1 MEKSKLLKAG
11 ISVAAVAVLAASGYA
26 LNAYSKIKS
35 FNNCIYPNVKVQSV
49 DIGGKTKDEAKAI
62 LSDKFSNLSSDQ
74 KIIVTNEGKEYP
86 LDLSNV
92 KISYN
97 FDEVIETAFN
107 FGKDKSFIDKY
118 RAINN
123 KTGTDINLEYS
134 VEESTIDN
142 YIASIKSDI
151 NKEPVD
157 AKINIIGGQPKAVQE
172 VNGKKIND
180 AKLKEQIIELIKD
193 HKETVDKLSVEIE
206 STAPRVTSDKIASV
220 STLVSS
226 FTTSFGSSSSGRATN
241 ISLAAK
247 TISGTLLLP
256 GDTFSFNNIVGD
268 TTADKGYKP
277 AGVIV
282 GDKIEQDYGG
292 GVCQVSTTLYN
303 TIMKMN
309 LKPVERH
316 PHNLP
321 VSYVPIGCDAAI
333 SYGSLDF
340 QFKNQFSYPIY
351 IEGYTQGGKLTF
363 NIYSNPAVVDSNKT
377 YKLRNEVYETIA
389 PHISYVDDPSLNV
402 GEEKVIQGSSQG
414 YKAKSYLDVFENGT
428 LVTSEQVGNDTYNA
442 VNGKIARGTKPVSET
457 KAEKETKQ

>member
-11 ISVAAVAVLAASGYA
+11 ISVAAVAVLAASGYVI
-26 LNAYSKIKS
+26 NAYSKIKS
-35 FNNCIYPNVKVQSV
+35 FNDCIYPKVKVQNV
-49 DIGGKTKDEAKAI
+49 DIGGKTKEEAKAI
-62 LSDKFSNLSSDQ
+62 LSDKFNNLSSNQ
-74 KIIVTNEGKEYP
+74 KIIVTNEGKEYL
-86 LDLSNV
+86 LDLSSV

-107 FGKDKSFIDKY
+107 FGKDKSFTDKY
-118 RAINN
+118 RTIKNEV
-123 KTGTDINLEYS
+123 GTDISLKYS
-134 VEESTIDN
+134 VDESTIDN

-151 NKEPVD
+151 NKEPID
-157 AKINIIGGQPKAVQE
+157 AKINIVGGRPQAIKE
-172 VNGKKIND
+172 INGRKIND
-180 AKLKEQIIELIKD
+180 AKLKEQIIALIKD
-193 HKETVDKLSVEIE
+193 HKNPMDKLSVDIE
-206 STAPRVTSDKIASV
+206 STVPRVISDKIASV

-241 ISLAAK
+241 INLAAK

-268 TTADKGYKP
+268 TTADKGYQP
-277 AGVIV
+277 AGVII

-309 LKPVERH
+309 LKPAERH

-321 VSYVPIGCDAAI
+321 VSYVPVGTDAAI

-340 QFKNQFSYPIY
+340 QFKNELTYPLY

-377 YKLRNEVYETIA
+377 YTLRNDVYETIA
-389 PHISYVDDPSLNV
+389 PQISYVDDASMNA

-414 YKAKSYLDVFENGT
+414 YKAKSYLDVYENGT
-428 LVTSEQVGNDTYNA
+428 LVRSEQIGNDTYSPI
-442 VNGKIARGTKPVSET
+442 NGKIAKGTKPV
-457 KAEKETKQ
+457 KETKQ